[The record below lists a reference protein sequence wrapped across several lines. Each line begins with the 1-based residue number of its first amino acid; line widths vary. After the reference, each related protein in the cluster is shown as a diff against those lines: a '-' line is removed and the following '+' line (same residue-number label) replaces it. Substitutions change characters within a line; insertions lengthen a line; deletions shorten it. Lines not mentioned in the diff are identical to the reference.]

1 MNTAAVTATTL
12 IRRIAVSH
20 QCSSQLLARIS
31 SCSEAGRSPAS
42 PERHS
47 TPTST
52 SLWRPQRRRQWQTP
66 AAASFASVI
75 LENLSGL
82 RHCSSS
88 SPSDEK
94 TQTPPSDENAD
105 SSDGEDEIYRGIL
118 ATQIKLVKGF
128 SLTTSL
134 ISLSCQPV
142 LYYTLQSGSEKPMAL
157 MLGMGA
163 FMSFFTFATPLLV
176 HYVSKKYVTEMY
188 YNRVT
193 DTYTAITYSLFLRKN
208 QIKFRSSEVHVPDIP
223 GMFTTFKARNVPLF
237 VESGQF
243 YSIYHYGK
251 IMGYEKPLPEE
262 MRWENKMEERRKGA
276 TTEEKDQPS

>member
-1 MNTAAVTATTL
+1 MNTATMTSLLRRFSISQQHTSQLVARICSLNEVTAQNP
-12 IRRIAVSH
+12 VS
-20 QCSSQLLARIS
+20 QD
-31 SCSEAGRSPAS
+31 G
-42 PERHS
+42 HS
-47 TPTST
+47 T
-52 SLWRPQRRRQWQTP
+52 LWRPQRRRRPPT
-66 AAASFASVI
+66 ASFASVAFK
-75 LENLSGL
+75 NLGGT
-82 RHCSSS
+82 RQCSSS
-88 SPSDEK
+88 SSSPYQEQTQPPDERV
-94 TQTPPSDENAD
+94 D
-105 SSDGEDEIYRGIL
+105 SDGEDEIYRGIL

-142 LYYTLQSGSEKPMAL
+142 LYYSLQSGSEKPMAL

-188 YNRVT
+188 YNRMT

-208 QIKFRSSEVHVPDIP
+208 QIKFRSSDVHVPDIP

-251 IMGYEKPLPEE
+251 IMGYEKPLPEA
-262 MRWENKMEERRKGA
+262 MRWEDKVEERRKGA
-276 TTEEKDQPS
+276 KTEEKEQGS